1 MRRVL
6 VLALLGALSG
16 CASKAPQPS
25 AAVSPSAPA
34 SSAAVRPASAT
45 ADQSWMTLNPRLS
58 PRAFCFETRG
68 VWRAAAGNCEYESPD

>member
-34 SSAAVRPASAT
+34 SSAAVRPAAV
-45 ADQSWMTLNPRLS
+45 DQTWLTLNPRLS
-58 PRAFCFETRG
+58 PRAFCFETKG
-68 VWRAAAGNCEYESPD
+68 VWRAAAGNCEYQSPD